1 MKTVEDVV
9 KFARA
14 RHRLWEGKGT
24 KSKILTT
31 RKFTNV
37 FRVLDRGSQYLI
49 SLMSAYDAEPEAER
63 DVLSQLALSYFYRQV
78 NRPDT
83 MEDIIERNG
92 GYVPSAAEIFD
103 PAWYDDVVRPVA
115 AARPGRFLS
124 GAYMIVVSPNDPRP
138 IVDKMQATFP
148 AAADL
153 LGHVAE
159 VGDLATRV
167 LLLQEIRGIAAFM
180 AMQIATDIGYAA
192 GEPDQENSYILPG
205 PGAKRG
211 AGYLVGKTYAS
222 EKEARQI
229 IETFP
234 VELLPALPGSNGR
247 PASWMDVQN
256 VFCEYSKYARLSEK
270 PLPASATP
278 YKRNGD
284 FDVVIPAQFIQP
296 DA

>member
-9 KFARA
+9 KFAKA

-24 KSKILTT
+24 KSRILTT

-37 FRVLDRGSQYLI
+37 FRVLDRGSQYLLQ
-49 SLMSAYDAEPEAER
+49 LMDLHDDPIDR
-63 DVLSQLALSYFYRQV
+63 LALSYFYRQV

-83 MEDIIERNG
+83 MDDIIEAND
-92 GYVPSAAEIFD
+92 GYVPEAAEIFD
-103 PAWYDDVVRPVA
+103 PKWYDKVVRPVA

-148 AAADL
+148 AAANL

-167 LLLQEIRGIAAFM
+167 LLLQEVRGIAAFM
-180 AMQIATDIGYAA
+180 AMQIATDLGYTR
-192 GEPDQENSYILPG
+192 GEPDQENTYILPG

-222 EKEARQI
+222 EKEARDI
-229 IETFP
+229 IQTFP
-234 VELLPALPGSNGR
+234 VELLPTLPGSNGR

-256 VFCEYSKYARLSEK
+256 VFCEFSKYARFLEK
-270 PLPASATP
+270 PVPPTATP
-278 YKRNGD
+278 YRRNGE
-284 FDVVIPAQFIQP
+284 FETIIPAQFIRP
-296 DA
+296 

>member
-9 KFARA
+9 KFAKA
-14 RHRLWEGKGT
+14 RHRLWEGKPT
-24 KSKILTT
+24 KSRILTT

-37 FRVLDRGSQYLI
+37 FRVLDRGSQYLLN
-49 SLMSAYDAEPEAER
+49 LMSAYDADAEGAKR
-63 DVLSQLALSYFYRQV
+63 DTLSQLTLSYFYRQV

-83 MEDIIERNG
+83 MDDIIERNG
-92 GYVPSAAEIFD
+92 GFVPSSAEIFD
-103 PAWYDDVVRPVA
+103 PTWYDDVVRPVA
-115 AARPGRFLS
+115 AERPGRFLS

-148 AAADL
+148 AAENL
-153 LGHVAE
+153 LNHVAE

-167 LLLQEIRGIAAFM
+167 LLLQEVRGIAAFM
-180 AMQIATDIGYAA
+180 AMQIATDLGYCE

-229 IETFP
+229 IEEFP
-234 VELLPALPGSNGR
+234 VELLPTLPGSNGR

-256 VFCEYSKYARLSEK
+256 VFCEYSKYARLTEK
-270 PLPASATP
+270 PIPASATP
-278 YKRNGD
+278 YHRNGS
-284 FDVVIPAQFIQP
+284 FDTVIPKQFIRP
-296 DA
+296 

>member
-1 MKTVEDVV
+1 MKTIEDVV
-9 KFARA
+9 KFAKA

-24 KSKILTT
+24 KSQILTT

-37 FRVLDRGSQYLI
+37 FRVLDRGSQYLLD
-49 SLMSAYDAEPEAER
+49 LMNAYSDPLHGPRDA
-63 DVLSQLALSYFYRQV
+63 LSQVALSYFYRQV

-83 MEDIIERNG
+83 MDAIIERNG
-92 GYVPSAAEIFD
+92 ATIPNAEQIFD
-103 PAWYDDVVRPVA
+103 PVWYDDVVRPVA

-180 AMQIATDIGYAA
+180 AMQIATDLGYCE
-192 GEPDQENSYILPG
+192 GEPDQENTYILPG

-222 EKEARQI
+222 EKEARDI
-229 IETFP
+229 IQTFP
-234 VELLPALPGSNGR
+234 VERLPALPGSNGR

-256 VFCEYSKYARLSEK
+256 VFCEYSKYVRLTEK

-278 YKRNGD
+278 YRRNGE
-284 FDVVIPAQFIQP
+284 FETFIPAQFVRP
-296 DA
+296 

>member
-1 MKTVEDVV
+1 MKTIEDVV
-9 KFARA
+9 KFAKA

-24 KSKILTT
+24 KSRILTT

-37 FRVLDRGSQYLI
+37 FRVLDRGSQYLLQ
-49 SLMSAYDAEPEAER
+49 LMDLHDDPLDR
-63 DVLSQLALSYFYRQV
+63 VALSYFYRQV

-83 MEDIIERNG
+83 MDDIIEAND
-92 GYVPSAAEIFD
+92 GYVPEAAEIFD
-103 PAWYDDVVRPVA
+103 PKWYDKVVRPVA
-115 AARPGRFLS
+115 TARPGRFLS

-148 AAADL
+148 AAANL

-167 LLLQEIRGIAAFM
+167 MLLQEVRGIAAFM
-180 AMQIATDIGYAA
+180 AMQIATDLGYTR
-192 GEPDQENSYILPG
+192 GEPDQENTYILPG

-222 EKEARQI
+222 EKEARDI
-229 IETFP
+229 IQAFP
-234 VELLPALPGSNGR
+234 VELLPTLPGSNGR

-256 VFCEYSKYARLSEK
+256 VFCEFSKYARFLEK
-270 PLPASATP
+270 PVPPTAPP
-278 YKRNGD
+278 YRRNGD
-284 FDVVIPAQFIQP
+284 FETIIPAQFIRP
-296 DA
+296 

>member
-1 MKTVEDVV
+1 MKLDDIQTVVN
-9 KFARA
+9 FAKA

-24 KSKILTT
+24 KSQILTN

-37 FRVLDRGSQYLI
+37 FRVLDRGSQYLLQ
-49 SLMSAYDAEPEAER
+49 LMDLHDDTIDR
-63 DVLSQLALSYFYRQV
+63 LALSYFYRQV

-83 MEDIIERNG
+83 MDDIIAAND
-92 GYVPSAAEIFD
+92 GYVPEAAEIFD
-103 PAWYDDVVRPVA
+103 PQWYDDVVRPVA

-148 AAADL
+148 AAANL

-167 LLLQEIRGIAAFM
+167 MLLQEVRGIAAFM
-180 AMQIATDIGYAA
+180 AMQIATDLGYTK
-192 GEPDQENSYILPG
+192 GEPDQENTYILPG

-222 EKEARQI
+222 EKEARDI
-229 IETFP
+229 IQNFP
-234 VELLPALPGSNGR
+234 RELLPTLPGSNGR
-247 PASWMDVQN
+247 PPSWMDVQN
-256 VFCEYSKYARLSEK
+256 VFCEYSKYARLTEK

-278 YKRNGD
+278 YRRNGD
-284 FDVVIPAQFIQP
+284 FDTVIPAQFIRP
-296 DA
+296 